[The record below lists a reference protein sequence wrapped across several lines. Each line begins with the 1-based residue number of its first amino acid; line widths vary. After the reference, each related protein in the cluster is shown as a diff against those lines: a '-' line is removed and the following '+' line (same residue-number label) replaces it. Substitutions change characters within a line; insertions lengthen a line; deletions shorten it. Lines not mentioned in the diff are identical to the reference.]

1 MKKIRL
7 LFQGDSITDAGRD
20 RRNYYDMGSG
30 YPKYASALIREAH
43 PELDVEF
50 INLGIGG
57 NRTDNLFDRLY
68 KDCIE
73 LAPDV
78 VSILI
83 GINDIWH
90 RHSVDMIS
98 TTDGQIAL
106 NYRCILKRIKEE
118 TNAKIMII
126 APYVLDAEDKEP
138 LRRDLVTV
146 APIIRALADELADVF
161 VPLDEHFA
169 EALKSQPTPRY
180 YSDDGVHP
188 NKNGSEF
195 IGAIYA
201 KAVEPLLK

>member
-30 YPKYASALIREAH
+30 YPKYASALIKEAH

-90 RHSVDMIS
+90 RHSFDMIS
-98 TTDGQIAL
+98 TTDEQIAL
-106 NYRCILKRIKEE
+106 NYRCILRRIKEE

-146 APIIRALADELADVF
+146 AL
-161 VPLDEHFA
+161 
-169 EALKSQPTPRY
+169 
-180 YSDDGVHP
+180 
-188 NKNGSEF
+188 
-195 IGAIYA
+195 
-201 KAVEPLLK
+201 